1 METSREG
8 HTSIFGADSY
18 IEVIRTSLK
27 DNESIRGFQSR
38 LSEAAG
44 CTTSYFSRVLC
55 GRYHLNLE
63 QAFSLCQFWK
73 LDQKET
79 AYFLLLVVRARAA
92 SPGLK
97 AQIEKY
103 LERFAV
109 LDSGIFLP
117 SFNGRG
123 SASIEG

>member
-1 METSREG
+1 MSMVAVEKESMFE
-8 HTSIFGADSY
+8 AKSY
-18 IEVIRTSLK
+18 IDVIRLSLK
-27 DNESIRGFQSR
+27 ANESTRGFQSR

-73 LDQKET
+73 LGEMET
-79 AYFLLLVVRARAA
+79 AYFLLLVLRARSA

-97 AQIEKY
+97 SQIESY
-103 LERFAV
+103 LVRFNDDRFRG
-109 LDSGIFLP
+109 LLSGTEA
-117 SFNGRG
+117 G
-123 SASIEG
+123 